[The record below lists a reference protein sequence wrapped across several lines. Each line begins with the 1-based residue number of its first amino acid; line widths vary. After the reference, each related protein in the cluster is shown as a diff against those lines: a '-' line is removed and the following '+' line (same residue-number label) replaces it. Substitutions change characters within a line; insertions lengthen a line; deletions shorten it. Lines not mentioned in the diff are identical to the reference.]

1 MLQPGA
7 KRLYLG
13 SSKRVQSCLG
23 ELTPDV
29 VSKGQVSDYPIVGAL
44 GYVLT
49 ALDSNRPWL
58 RTVGG
63 YNENEESLET
73 FATIEA
79 EMTRRHLGINVF
91 GWGEDEKY
99 DDGALVST
107 VRP

>member
-1 MLQPGA
+1 MLKPGA

-13 SSKRVQSCLG
+13 SSRCLQSRLG

-29 VSKGQVSDYPIVGAL
+29 VSKGQISDYPIVGAL

-49 ALDSNRPWL
+49 ALDSYSPWL
-58 RTVGG
+58 RDVDR
-63 YNENEESLET
+63 YNGHAESLET

-79 EMTRRHLGINVF
+79 EVTRRHLGSNVF

-99 DDGALVST
+99 DDGALVPT